1 MNTVKVSTPFNIDLD
16 FEVAPLVRRIFAWFL
31 DISILMVYSQIMR
44 SFVIGMFYEKGVG
57 SYPLGTDI
65 LLVTLPMLFY
75 PLLMEVLFQGQTLG
89 KKATGIRVLSLEGGE
104 PQLGQYLLRWIF
116 RLWEWPLVF
125 GVVAFHSWGLVLQFF
140 MCCILGIGV
149 LVIVSVT
156 AHHQRLGDLA
166 AGTAVVETRKQF
178 SIHDTVFQQ
187 ISREDYRVAFPEVMR
202 LSDRDIN
209 AIKAVLNQ
217 TRETG
222 RFETAHRIAA
232 RIKDV
237 LKIESRLEVT
247 DFLEKL
253 LDDYNFLA
261 TKNE

>member
-1 MNTVKVSTPFNIDLD
+1 LSKIGKSSHIGK
-16 FEVAPLVRRIFAWFL
+16 
-31 DISILMVYSQIMR
+31 IL
-44 SFVIGMFYEKGVG
+44 
-57 SYPLGTDI
+57 
-65 LLVTLPMLFY
+65 
-75 PLLMEVLFQGQTLG
+75 
-89 KKATGIRVLSLEGGE
+89 
-104 PQLGQYLLRWIF
+104 
-116 RLWEWPLVF
+116 LWEWPLVF

>member
-16 FEVAPLVRRIFAWFL
+16 FEVAPLLRRILAWMV
-31 DISILMVYSQIMR
+31 DIFILMVFAQIMR
-44 SFVIGMFYEKGVG
+44 SMVIALFYEKGLS
-57 SYPLGTDI
+57 SYPLGADI

-75 PLLMEVLFQGQTLG
+75 SLFMEVLFQGQTLG
-89 KKATGIRVLSLEGGE
+89 KKAAGIRVLSLEGGE
-104 PQLGQYLLRWIF
+104 PQIGQYLLRWIF
-116 RLWEWPLVF
+116 RMWEWPLVF
-125 GVVAFHSWGLVLQFF
+125 GVVAFSSWGLILQFF
-140 MCCILGIGV
+140 MCCLLGLGV
-149 LVIVSVT
+149 LIIISVT

-187 ISREDYRVAFPEVMR
+187 ISREDYRVVFPEVMR

-209 AIKAVLNQ
+209 AIKAVLTQ

-222 RFETAHRIAA
+222 RFETAHRIAS